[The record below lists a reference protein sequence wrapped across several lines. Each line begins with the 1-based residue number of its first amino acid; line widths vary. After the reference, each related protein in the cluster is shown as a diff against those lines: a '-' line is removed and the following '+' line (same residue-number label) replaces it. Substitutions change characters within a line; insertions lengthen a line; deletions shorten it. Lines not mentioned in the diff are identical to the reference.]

1 MLATRR
7 FILIVATLFT
17 VAVIVASLYTLHHID
32 SEAREQA
39 NQDLE
44 RRIKTFWE
52 LALTKGDS
60 FAIRNGKLM
69 IGSYTVNGNHE
80 LPDKIREIFGGTA
93 TIFMGNVRVSTNVP
107 GRNGERA
114 SGTTLEG
121 AAYDAVFV
129 RGTSYRGEADILGT
143 TYFTAY
149 DPIRNSQGQVIG
161 ALYVGVQRG
170 VFFEHYQHLL
180 WMSLVPV
187 LFLAMVTGILYL
199 MLQKEGNR
207 YQRFREQQLGFLQT
221 LIDALPLPVYYKDTQ
236 GRYLGCNTTLE
247 NFFGPGLRRWIGKT
261 SREVLPHE
269 QAVLYEADDQQLLQE
284 GRGSKH
290 EFATTMRD
298 ASGAERD
305 VIICKATFEGP
316 DGSLGGLI
324 GAILDVTDRKAVEE
338 RLRASERQMADII
351 DFLPDATWVVD
362 KNGCVVAWNR
372 ACEVLTGVKAS
383 AMLGQGDL
391 AYAIPFY
398 GARRPLLI
406 DGVLQGGGLE
416 QQDYCAL
423 EQTPHVVTAEAFVP
437 CVNGGKGAHL
447 WGIACRLYDNRGRV
461 AGAIESVRDVTER
474 RQAELREHT
483 RADILEHIARDA
495 SLEEVL
501 RVIVHDIEQE
511 HPELLCSILLKNRQ
525 GTHLLHGVAP
535 SLPESYS
542 AAVNGLRIA
551 DGMGSCGTAAF
562 LRKRVIVADIAH
574 HPYWKGF
581 KPAAE
586 EGLKSCWSEPI
597 LSSTNELLGTFALY
611 SRTVREPGSEEI
623 RLIETA
629 ANYASIAIERM
640 STVHALRESERNYR
654 ELVEGANSII
664 LRLDTTGT
672 ITFFNEFAQRFFG
685 YQEKE
690 ILGQHVIG
698 TLFDDNEVVRRA
710 YDKAIS
716 TIGTAPEQYA
726 LLETENRRKN
736 GERVYVSWSNR
747 ARLAEDGKV
756 EEILCIGQDISE
768 RKKMQEMIVQTEKMM
783 TVGGLAA
790 GMAHEL
796 NNPIGT
802 IAQHAQN
809 IIRRIS
815 SPLPANKTV
824 ALETG
829 VSLPNLER
837 YLQRRGILDMLD
849 AIVSSCERA
858 AAIIGSML
866 AFSRKSD
873 DLLEPV
879 SLPELIEKSIGL
891 ATCDYD
897 LKKQYDFKNIH
908 IVREFEPGVS
918 SVSVV
923 PLEIEQVLLNLL
935 KNAAHALASNPSHR
949 PPTIVIRLKQD
960 EQAVI
965 LEVEDNGSGIP
976 KELRSRVFE
985 PFFTTKEVGVGTGL
999 GLSIAYSIIVNKHQG
1014 SISVDSA
1021 PGKGARFRISLPCP
1035 THVET
1040 QTS

>member
-7 FILIVATLFT
+7 VILVVTSLFT
-17 VAVIVASLYTLHHID
+17 VAVVVASLYTLNHIY

-39 NQDLE
+39 GQDLE

-52 LALTKGDS
+52 LLRTKGDT
-60 FAIRNGKLM
+60 FAVRNGTLM
-69 IGSYTVNGNHE
+69 IGSYTVNGNPE

-93 TIFMGNVRVSTNVP
+93 TIFMGNVRISTNVP

-114 SGTTLEG
+114 IGTTLVG
-121 AAYDAVFV
+121 PAYDAVF
-129 RGTSYRGEADILGT
+129 RQGTSYRGETDILGT

-149 DPIRNSQGQVIG
+149 DPIRDSRGQVIG

-180 WMSLVPV
+180 WMSLAPV
-187 LFLAMVTGILYL
+187 LFLTMVTGVLYL

-207 YQRFREQQLGFLQT
+207 YQRFREQQLGFLQS
-221 LIDALPLPVYYKDTQ
+221 LIDALPLPVYYKDIQ

-247 NFFGPGLRRWIGKT
+247 TFFGPGLRRWIGKT
-261 SREVLPHE
+261 SREILPHE
-269 QAVLYEADDQQLLQE
+269 QAVAYEADDQQLLQE
-284 GRGSKH
+284 GHGGKH
-290 EFATTMRD
+290 EFSTTMRD

-305 VIICKATFEGP
+305 VIIYKAAFAGP
-316 DGSLGGLI
+316 DGSIGGLI

-338 RLRASERQMADII
+338 RLRASERRMSDII
-351 DFLPDATWVVD
+351 NFLPDATWVVD
-362 KNGCVVAWNR
+362 KDGCVVAWNR
-372 ACEVLTGVKAS
+372 ACEELTGVKAS

-391 AYAIPFY
+391 AYAVPFY
-398 GARRPLLI
+398 GTRRPLLI
-406 DGVLQGGGLE
+406 DGALQGIGLE
-416 QQDYCAL
+416 QQEYCAL

-437 CVNGGKGAHL
+437 CVNACKGAYL
-447 WGIACRLYDNRGRV
+447 WGIACRLYDDKGRV

-501 RVIVHDIEQE
+501 RVIVRDIEQE
-511 HPELLCSILLKNRQ
+511 HPELFCSILLKNRQ

-535 SLPESYS
+535 SLPDCYN

-551 DGMGSCGTAAF
+551 EGKGSCGTAAF
-562 LRKRVIVADIAH
+562 LRKRVIVADITQ

-586 EGLKSCWSEPI
+586 AGLKSCWSEPI
-597 LSSTNELLGTFALY
+597 LSSHNELLGTFALY
-611 SRTVREPGSEEI
+611 SRTVREPDKEEI

-640 STVHALRESERNYR
+640 STVQALRESERNYR

-685 YQEKE
+685 YQEEE

-698 TLFDDNEVVRRA
+698 TLFDDTELVRHVYA
-710 YDKAIS
+710 KAIAS
-716 TIGTAPEQYA
+716 IATVPEQYA

-736 GERVYVSWSNR
+736 GERVYVSWSNK
-747 ARLAEDGKV
+747 ACLTEDGRL
-756 EEILCIGQDISE
+756 EEILCIGQDVSE

-815 SPLPANKTV
+815 SPLPAN
-824 ALETG
+824 AAMARETG
-829 VSLPNLER
+829 ISLPNLEQ
-837 YLQRRGILDMLD
+837 YLQRRGITGMLD
-849 AIVSSCERA
+849 DIVTACERA
-858 AAIIGSML
+858 AAIISSML

-873 DLLEPV
+873 DLLEPA

-897 LKKQYDFKNIH
+897 LKKQYDFKNIC
-908 IVREFEPGVS
+908 VVKEFDPGVPAIN
-918 SVSVV
+918 VV

-935 KNAAHALASNPSHR
+935 KNAAHALSANPPVR
-949 PPTIVIRLKQD
+949 PPTIAIRLKQG
-960 EQAVI
+960 EQTVI
-965 LEVEDNGSGIP
+965 LEVEDNGPGIA
-976 KELRSRVFE
+976 KELRNRVFE

-1014 SISVDSA
+1014 SISVESS
-1021 PGKGARFRISLPCP
+1021 PGKGACFRICLPCP
-1035 THVET
+1035 TCHPLPAA
-1040 QTS
+1040 